1 MALTNSSSKRLSI
14 SQEREVLKARSL
26 SLKIERTRNE
36 AFDEE
41 ESRQN
46 HDKDLEDSIN
56 DHYQNFKA
64 GSLKRK
70 GKPEVTIIIYFATF
84 R

>member
-1 MALTNSSSKRLSI
+1 MALTNSSSKRVSI
-14 SQEREVLKARSL
+14 NQEREVLKKRSL
-26 SLKIERTRNE
+26 SIKIERTRKE
-36 AFDEE
+36 DFDEE

-56 DHYQNFKA
+56 EHYQNFKT

-70 GKPEVTIIIYFATF
+70 SKPEVTIIIYFATF